1 LGVQA
6 SSAISAQLFP
16 ALGVAGTT
24 ALRFLIGAVVLLVI
38 FRPAF
43 RGRGRR
49 DWTRIVIYGLSMA
62 AMTLCL
68 YLAVSRL
75 PLGVAVTLEFLGPCT
90 VALIRSRRLVEGA
103 CAVMAL
109 AGVALIAGP
118 GGTFDLIGY
127 LGGLGAAGCFG
138 LYTVLTERVGKS
150 DQPMG
155 ELALS
160 VAVAAL
166 ASAALIPRSAQ
177 IYDWRVI
184 GLVVASAVVGIV
196 MPYAVDTLAAR
207 VSSARVV
214 GTLFAIDPVMGL
226 LIGWLALGQHVPLS
240 GVAGVALVAAAGG
253 LMAGAA
259 APAKPD
265 PN

>member
-1 LGVQA
+1 LFGV
-6 SSAISAQLFP
+6 
-16 ALGVAGTT
+16 LGVAGTT
-24 ALRFLIGAVVLLVI
+24 ALRFAIGAVVLLAI
-38 FRPAF
+38 FRPGV

-49 DWTRIVIYGLSMA
+49 DWARIVVYGLSMA

-103 CAVMAL
+103 CALMAL
-109 AGVALIAGP
+109 AGVVLIAGP

-127 LGGLGAAGCFG
+127 LGGLGAAAFFG

-150 DQPMG
+150 EQPMG

-166 ASAALIPRSAQ
+166 ASALLIPRSTEV
-177 IYDWRVI
+177 YGWRVI

-214 GTLFAIDPVMGL
+214 GILFAIDPVMGL

-240 GVAGVALVAAAGG
+240 GVAGVVLVAAAGG

-259 APAKPD
+259 SSAKPG
-265 PN
+265 PR